1 MKSKKSKRK
10 DFTPVTGGVDRSKYL
25 RDDVIDAGDLS
36 TDSDVD
42 LHIVRLLSLHPDLSI
57 QFRSQDLSQLD
68 GDTKLA
74 LLADINDV
82 LGIRQLAK

>member
-1 MKSKKSKRK
+1 MKSKKSKQR
-10 DFTPVTGGVDRSKYL
+10 DFAPVTGGVDRSKYL
-25 RDDVIDAGDLS
+25 RDDVVDAVDLPMG
-36 TDSDVD
+36 SDID

-68 GDTKLA
+68 GNTKLA

-82 LGIRQLAK
+82 LGIQHLSK